1 MSINELVIRGSTSIS
16 LHERFTSLKRP
27 GQTSQGQPANDSL
40 NDSGYNRSG
49 YGDDHSVGPALRAAT
64 SVPSYTPAVRA
75 EQYNRGGYFRS
86 GNTGQSSQPY
96 YERYNPE
103 QPHYQ
108 PPQQYNY
115 SHRGGY
121 DRNTPNYTPYNSGY
135 SNGYS
140 ATNYMP
146 RRTPAAEAALRLK
159 RRSLKQRLGMRPNN
173 FDTSNWQ
180 RNNGFGGNYLRYH
193 GRSRQGNRGF
203 GKNRWNSG
211 NWIRARGGFRPRSR
225 SMGRWGSTVSLSSD
239 GMGRGRRP
247 RSNSFS
253 GGRMGWARGGRR
265 GRGRRGWR
273 TSDGKPPTKEQLDQQ
288 IDSYMA
294 STKSAMDKEL
304 DTYMQEGAAF
314 K

>member
-1 MSINELVIRGSTSIS
+1 MG
-16 LHERFTSLKRP
+16 
-27 GQTSQGQPANDSL
+27 
-40 NDSGYNRSG
+40 
-49 YGDDHSVGPALRAAT
+49 
-64 SVPSYTPAVRA
+64 
-75 EQYNRGGYFRS
+75 
-86 GNTGQSSQPY
+86 
-96 YERYNPE
+96 
-103 QPHYQ
+103 
-108 PPQQYNY
+108 
-115 SHRGGY
+115 
-121 DRNTPNYTPYNSGY
+121 
-135 SNGYS
+135 
-140 ATNYMP
+140 
-146 RRTPAAEAALRLK
+146 AAEAALLLK

-239 GMGRGRRP
+239 GMGRG
-247 RSNSFS
+247 
-253 GGRMGWARGGRR
+253 GRR
-265 GRGRRGWR
+265 GRGRRAWR
-273 TSDGKPPTKEQLDQQ
+273 TSDGKPPTKEELDQQ

-304 DTYMQEGAAF
+304 DSYMQEGAAF